1 MSRDRHLRRSR
12 SGSPTGRRALGALTL
27 IGVAG
32 LLAACA
38 PASRNSSG
46 HGSTPALDASR
57 APAPAAPVTTRPT
70 TYVTAGARA
79 GIGGCDLVPVDHAF
93 HASIASLPVRSSS
106 GATIA
111 AIGPSETLLPGFS
124 AATWM
129 GSRSGYPTNLIDSRT
144 APRSFIAVASMYQ
157 SVSENQSV
165 PWPDDPRFEGWPN
178 RAWDRHLLTVDTH
191 RCESWELINAQAP
204 GENVFAALLHP
215 GSWYADRVVRLDLSS
230 NTIPPTGTVTASGLS
245 MLAGLVRYDEVASGR
260 VDHALSMVL
269 PDIGAGATW
278 PASRS
283 DGRSTDPA
291 APPMGTWFRLRADV
305 DISGLRPQARVVAQ
319 AMKDHGVVLVD
330 TGPHAA
336 ISGEPD
342 VRWDDADLDGLRSLT
357 IGQFEVVDPTPMK
370 VADGSYRIR

>member
-1 MSRDRHLRRSR
+1 
-12 SGSPTGRRALGALTL
+12 
-27 IGVAG
+27 
-32 LLAACA
+32 
-38 PASRNSSG
+38 
-46 HGSTPALDASR
+46 
-57 APAPAAPVTTRPT
+57 
-70 TYVTAGARA
+70 
-79 GIGGCDLVPVDHAF
+79 
-93 HASIASLPVRSSS
+93 
-106 GATIA
+106 
-111 AIGPSETLLPGFS
+111 
-124 AATWM
+124 
-129 GSRSGYPTNLIDSRT
+129 
-144 APRSFIAVASMYQ
+144 MYQ

-278 PASRS
+278 PPAART
-283 DGRSTDPA
+283 DVRPIGRSADGDVVVA
-291 APPMGTWFRLRADV
+291 CAPTSISRAC
-305 DISGLRPQARVVAQ
+305 RPQARGLAQ

-336 ISGEPD
+336 ILRRTRRPL
-342 VRWDDADLDGLRSLT
+342 DDADLDGLRSLT